1 MTTTNEVI
9 RKKHLK
15 ALEPSRLA
23 QAINEADSYAKN
35 LADFCGEEYWNVS
48 EKGDLTILSLRLLT
62 LQSHY
67 CFNLLDLLIKSA
79 EGIVKEGFIFLLTNL
94 YDALKDN
101 DKIRSF
107 GYFSVDF
114 SNMSAYEEQ
123 TKLIETPS
131 YKKHE
136 MPIVSQIKDIV
147 RDNSILQS
155 FCDEVL
161 KDDYYHR
168 LLNCNTLVDL
178 LQTLLF
184 FCNDLVCFVSRK
196 FFSITGE
203 NVALCYDYW
212 NNTNEKSWELECD
225 YDFCA
230 WKQGLLKHREKNI
243 RAKYDEHLNKLY
255 ESGFLDFIIEKM
267 DISYQ
272 EGSSLSIYDDVYEER
287 NGVFYPEG
295 HHAHDKGLSVEQIL
309 AEHAVE
315 ELLLADGTPNPDS
328 VGRYLLLHVAEIG
341 YMEIKS
347 FFEFIN
353 FKKYL
358 MQLAEQEGLLPSSR
372 SHASCKVRKS
382 TPKCCWRPENETQ
395 SKLCRKLVE
404 KGYCRVDGDHYQ
416 WTATN
421 EEFGCLI
428 YYCTT
433 ILHIGTHPSSGRIQ
447 WDMFCCFFGINEN
460 MKKQAQNAV
469 TSLKHNLKDKNHHV
483 NCEKAEKIK
492 RIVKIVK
499 R

>member
-15 ALEPSRLA
+15 ALEPSRFVKAL
-23 QAINEADSYAKN
+23 NETDSYAKKI
-35 LADFCGEEYWNVS
+35 ADFCGEEYWNTS
-48 EKGDLTILSLRLLT
+48 GKGDLTILSMRLVT

-67 CFNLLDLLIKSA
+67 CFNVLDLLIEIS
-79 EGIVKEGFIFLLTNL
+79 EGIINDGFIFLLTNL
-94 YDALKDN
+94 HDVNKDN
-101 DKIRSF
+101 DKRKYF

-114 SNMSAYEEQ
+114 LAMPSYEEE
-123 TKLIETPS
+123 TKVMETPC
-131 YKKHE
+131 YKKFE

-147 RDNSILQS
+147 RCNPILHC
-155 FCDEVL
+155 FYDETFRGEY
-161 KDDYYHR
+161 DCR
-168 LLNCNTLVDL
+168 LLDCDTLDDL
-178 LQTLLF
+178 LNTLLF
-184 FCNDLVCFVSRK
+184 LCNDLVSSMARK
-196 FFSITGE
+196 LSDFTDDDVDS
-203 NVALCYDYW
+203 CYNYW
-212 NNTNEKSWELECD
+212 NNINENSWELECD
-225 YDFCA
+225 YFFCT

-243 RAKYDEHLNKLY
+243 RAKYYEHLIKLY

-287 NGVFYPEG
+287 NGLFYPEG
-295 HHAHDKGLSVEQIL
+295 HHAHEKGLSVEQLL
-309 AEHAVE
+309 AEHAVG
-315 ELLLADGTPNPDS
+315 ELLLADGTPNRDS
-328 VGRYLLLHVAEIG
+328 VGRYLMLHVAEIG
-341 YMEIKS
+341 YKEISS

-358 MQLAEQEGLLPSSR
+358 KQLAEQEGILPSSG
-372 SHASCKVRKS
+372 SHASCEGRKS
-382 TPKCCWRPENETQ
+382 TPKCCWRPENEMQ
-395 SKLCRKLVE
+395 RDLCRKLTE
-404 KGYCRVDGDHYQ
+404 QGYCHVDSDHYQ

-421 EEFGCLI
+421 EEFGYLI
-428 YYCTT
+428 YYSTS

-469 TSLKHNLKDKNHHV
+469 TSLKHDLKDKNHHV

-499 R
+499 C

>member
-1 MTTTNEVI
+1 MTITNEVI

-15 ALEPSRLA
+15 ALAPSRFI
-23 QAINEADSYAKN
+23 QAVNEADSYAQN
-35 LADFCGEEYWNVS
+35 IADFCGEEYWNAS
-48 EKGDLTILSLRLLT
+48 DRGDLTILSMRLVT

-67 CFNLLDLLIKSA
+67 CFNILDLLIEIA
-79 EGIVKEGFIFLLTNL
+79 EGIINEGFIFLLTNL
-94 YDALKDN
+94 YDANKDN
-101 DKIRSF
+101 DKRKDF

-114 SNMSAYEEQ
+114 FKMSSYEE
-123 TKLIETPS
+123 TKVMETPC
-131 YKKHE
+131 YKRLEKQ
-136 MPIVSQIKDIV
+136 IVNQIKDIV
-147 RDNSILQS
+147 RCNPILHC
-155 FCDEVL
+155 FYDETF
-161 KDDYYHR
+161 KGEYDCR
-168 LLNCNTLVDL
+168 LQDCNTLVDL
-178 LQTLLF
+178 LKTLLF
-184 FCNDLVCFVSRK
+184 LCNDLVSCMSRK
-196 FFSITGE
+196 LLTFTDDDVVS
-203 NVALCYDYW
+203 CYDYW
-212 NNTNEKSWELECD
+212 NNINENSWELECD
-225 YDFCA
+225 YYFCT

-243 RAKYDEHLNKLY
+243 RAKYYEHLIKLY

-287 NGVFYPEG
+287 NGLFYPEG
-295 HHAHDKGLSVEQIL
+295 HHAHEKGLSVEQLL
-309 AEHAVE
+309 AEHAVG

-328 VGRYLLLHVAEIG
+328 VGRYLMLHVAEIG
-341 YMEIKS
+341 QEEIRS

-358 MQLAEQEGLLPSSR
+358 EHLAEQEGILPSSG
-372 SHASCKVRKS
+372 SHASCEGRKS
-382 TPKCCWRPENETQ
+382 TPKCCWRPENEMQ
-395 SKLCRKLVE
+395 SELCRKLTE
-404 KGYCRVDGDHYQ
+404 QGYCHVDGDHYQ

-421 EEFGCLI
+421 EEFGYLI
-428 YYCTT
+428 YYSTS

-469 TSLKHNLKDKNHHV
+469 TSLKHDLKDKNHHV

>member
-1 MTTTNEVI
+1 MTITNEVI

-15 ALEPSRLA
+15 ALEPSRFI
-23 QAINEADSYAKN
+23 QAVNEAGSYAKN
-35 LADFCGEEYWNVS
+35 LADFCGKEYWNAS

-67 CFNLLDLLIKSA
+67 CFNILNLLIEIA
-79 EGIVKEGFIFLLTNL
+79 EGIINDGFIFLLTNL
-94 YDALKDN
+94 YDANKDI
-101 DKIRSF
+101 DKKGGF

-114 SNMSAYEEQ
+114 LDMSYYEE
-123 TKLIETPS
+123 TKVMETPC
-131 YKKHE
+131 YKKFE
-136 MPIVSQIKDIV
+136 MPIVNQIKNVV

-155 FCDEVL
+155 FCDEVF

-168 LLNCNTLVDL
+168 LLDCNTLFDL
-178 LQTLLF
+178 LNTLLF

-196 FFSITGE
+196 LLNFTDDDVDS
-203 NVALCYDYW
+203 CYDYW
-212 NNTNEKSWELECD
+212 NNINKKSWDLECD
-225 YDFCA
+225 YFFCT

-243 RAKYDEHLNKLY
+243 RAKYYEHLSKLY

-287 NGVFYPEG
+287 NGLFYPEG
-295 HHAHDKGLSVEQIL
+295 YHAHEKGLSVEQLL
-309 AEHAVE
+309 AEHAVG

-328 VGRYLLLHVAEIG
+328 VGRYLMIHVAEIG
-341 YMEIKS
+341 YIEINS
-347 FFEFIN
+347 FFEFID
-353 FKKYL
+353 FKKNL
-358 MQLAEQEGLLPSSR
+358 EQLVEHEGLLPSSG
-372 SHASCKVRKS
+372 SHASCEGRKS
-382 TPKCCWRPENETQ
+382 TPKCCWRPENEMQ
-395 SKLCRKLVE
+395 RDLCRKLTE
-404 KGYCRVDGDHYQ
+404 QGYCHVDSDHYQ

-421 EEFGCLI
+421 EEFGYLI
-428 YYCTT
+428 YYSTS

-469 TSLKHNLKDKNHHV
+469 TSLKHDLKDKNHHV
-483 NCEKAEKIK
+483 NCEKAEKIM

-499 R
+499 C